1 MNAKILVLAAATALT
16 LPSAAFGLPTTVLTD
31 VALRTGPGPAYPVIG
46 TIDRQAIVEV
56 EGCVDAAT
64 WCQVSWN
71 GRTGW
76 TYAAYLAHEIQGR
89 MVVVPEVRT
98 QVQVPTVVYQEQ
110 RASTVVNSA
119 PVFVG
124 DPIVGPSLGTLKVGT
139 VIQPPPAQV
148 QTYVTTQRIEP
159 VYLQGEVVV
168 GAILPRSVMLYDIP
182 QSPYRYTYVNGRT
195 VLVDPQT
202 NQIVYVYY

>member
-1 MNAKILVLAAATALT
+1 MNAKLLVLAAATVLA
-16 LPSAAFGLPTTVLTD
+16 LPSAAFGLPATVVTD

-56 EGCVDAAT
+56 EGCVDAGT

-76 TYAAYLAHEIQGR
+76 TYATYLAHEFQGR
-89 MVVVPEVRT
+89 TVGLPEVRT
-98 QVQVPTVVYQEQ
+98 QVQVPTIVYQEQ
-110 RASTVVNSA
+110 RASTVPAGA
-119 PVFVG
+119 PIFVG
-124 DPIVGPSLGTLKVGT
+124 DPIVGPSLGTLRVGT
-139 VIQPPPAQV
+139 VIQPPQQV
-148 QTYVTTQRIEP
+148 QTYVTTHRVDP

-168 GAILPRSVMLYDIP
+168 GAILPRSVVMYDIP

-195 VLVDPQT
+195 VLVEPT
-202 NQIVYVYY
+202 SNQIVHVYR

>member
-1 MNAKILVLAAATALT
+1 MNRKLLAATAF
-16 LPSAAFGLPTTVLTD
+16 AAFAIPAAALALPATVLTD
-31 VALRTGPGPAYPVIG
+31 VALRTGPGPAYPIIG

-76 TYAAYLAHEIQGR
+76 TYASYLAHETQGR
-89 MVVVPEVRT
+89 VVVLPDART
-98 QVQVPTVVYQEQ
+98 QVQVPTIVYQEQ
-110 RASTVVNSA
+110 RASTVPAGA
-119 PVFVG
+119 PIFVG
-124 DPIVGPSLGTLKVGT
+124 DPIVGPSLGTLRVGT
-139 VIQPPPAQV
+139 VIQPPQQV
-148 QTYVTTQRIEP
+148 QTYVTTHRVDP

-168 GAILPRSVMLYDIP
+168 GAILPRSVAMYDIP

-195 VLVDPQT
+195 VLVEPTT
-202 NQIVYVYY
+202 NQIVHVYR